1 MLLFNADILNAILV
15 MAVMFTTIAIPVS
28 MWKKRRDTHRLQ
40 EMESLGRTLN
50 MQVLPNDTLGLAK
63 QLQEFDLFSRERSKW
78 FKNTGI
84 TNVLRGQVDGT
95 DVYLFD
101 YTYVIST
108 GKSAQRITQTVFFAN
123 DTKLSLPAFKMRP
136 ETWWHKVMAKTG
148 WKTDINFP
156 ESPDFSEKFWLTSE
170 FDQMLREQFT
180 PAIQA
185 FLTDRPPVH
194 IEGNNY
200 YLVAYKPGKT
210 LGAEASKTFFE
221 QCCALIALLKK
232 EGKMELLD
240 LAEWQ
245 KEKTVITPEILRK
258 DGDESG
264 RF

>member
-1 MLLFNADILNAILV
+1 MLLFNTEILNAMFG
-15 MAVMFTTIAIPVS
+15 MAVLFTAIAVPVL
-28 MWKKRRDTHRLQ
+28 MWKTRRNARRLQ
-40 EMESLGRTLN
+40 EMESLGQALD
-50 MQVLPNDTLGLAK
+50 MPVLPEDSLGLAK

-78 FKNTGI
+78 FRNGRI

-101 YTYVIST
+101 YTYVVST
-108 GKSAQRITQTVFFAN
+108 GKSSKRITQTVFFAN
-123 DTKLSLPAFKMRP
+123 DTKLSLPKFKMKP
-136 ETWWHKVMAKTG
+136 ETWWHKVLAKTG

-170 FDQMLREQFT
+170 FDQMVREQFT

-185 FLTDRPPVH
+185 FLTSRPPVH

-210 LGAEASKTFFE
+210 LTAEAGKTFFE

-245 KEKTVITPEILRK
+245 KEKAVITPEILRK
-258 DGDESG
+258 DEEESG